1 MLLDTFFGDVV
12 IQVEHHP
19 RVEVGVAV
27 NISKLIDNGVEEA
40 HTSIWGKLLDDLL
53 ENLVALL
60 L

>member
-12 IQVEHHP
+12 IQVEDHP

>member
-12 IQVEHHP
+12 IQVEDHP

-27 NISKLIDNGVEEA
+27 NISKFIDNGVEET

>member
-12 IQVEHHP
+12 IQVEDHP
-19 RVEVGVAV
+19 RVEVSVAV

-40 HTSIWGKLLDDLL
+40 HTSLGGKLLDDLL